1 MNYTVNTTEAKKVS
15 VTITRRQLWD
25 NYVDCWRD
33 IAWDGEPMIEPM
45 IDSLK
50 NVHSVLVTDY
60 ELNFND
66 LRKLFRSGDTVML
79 MGDAMQ
85 FLDAKDILRE
95 VVVLDERDK
104 YNKVI
109 HIRHEDIIF

>member
-1 MNYTVNTTEAKKVS
+1 MNYTVATTDAKKVS

-25 NYVDCWRD
+25 NYVDVWRD
-33 IAWDGEPMIEPM
+33 IAWDGELLL
-45 IDSLK
+45 DHLK

-66 LRKLFRSGDTVML
+66 LRKLFRDGDTTML

-85 FLDAKDILRE
+85 FLDNGTDILRE
-95 VVVLDERDK
+95 IIVVDDGVSGTPKTIR
-104 YNKVI
+104 
-109 HIRHEDIIF
+109 IRHEDISF